1 MLCDMPEVCEGEE
14 GILTLMPLPIIEE
27 PFGRIAMDIAGA
39 LLRSW
44 SGHKYILV
52 VCDYVT
58 RYTEAMALK
67 SIDAEHVAEELI
79 PLYARVGRRFL
90 RTMGRILHPDC

>member
-27 PFGRIAMDIAGA
+27 PFGRIAMDIVGA
-39 LLRSW
+39 LPRSW
-44 SGHKYILV
+44 SGHKYVLV

-58 RYTEAMALK
+58 MFTEEVSMHRL
-67 SIDAEHVAEELI
+67 DLI
-79 PLYARVGRRFL
+79 K
-90 RTMGRILHPDC
+90 I